1 MKAARETLALEEEEG
16 GANEE
21 KGLKVGT
28 TSVEVDSTRGCF
40 ATRCVSLLRIDSL
53 LMALVVP
60 KPSGTS
66 CVGIWASNLFV
77 SGYP

>member
-16 GANEE
+16 ETNEE
-21 KGLKVGT
+21 EGLEAGT
-28 TSVEVDSTRGCF
+28 ASVKVDSTRGYF
-40 ATRCVSLLRIDSL
+40 ATSCVSLLRIDSL

-66 CVGIWASNLFV
+66 CAGIWASNLFV